1 MNSFKK
7 FGLNEQ
13 LIEGIDSLGFQTP
26 TPVQD
31 SAIPMVLAGKDIIV
45 SAQTGTGKTG
55 AFLIPVINKIMNSPA
70 TGHHR
75 VLILVPT
82 RELALQID
90 QFMEGLS
97 YFTPISSIAVY
108 GGGDGMSFSQEK
120 AAFENKTDMIIC
132 TPGRMIAHINMG
144 YVDLKHIEYLI
155 LDEADRMLDIG
166 FYDDIM
172 KIIGYLP
179 TKRQTLMFSATMPS
193 KIRTL
198 AQRILHKP
206 EEVSIAISKPN
217 ENIEQKAYVV
227 YDAQKVPL
235 VKEIL
240 SEKVYNRVLIFCSTK
255 ESTKVLARELKRA
268 RMMVEDIHSDLEQQE
283 REQVVM
289 DFKSEKLKILVATD
303 LLSRGIDI
311 EDIELVINY
320 DVPGSGEDYIHRIG
334 RTARAASTG
343 VAITL
348 INERDQRRFG
358 QIEELLGRTVPKSP
372 LPGSLGEGPVYDP
385 AKKVKSG
392 GRPQGNF
399 RKKGPGGHQRRK

>member
-1 MNSFKK
+1 MSTFKK

-13 LIEGIDSLGFQTP
+13 LLEGIDSLGFQTP

-31 SAIPMVLAGKDIIV
+31 STIPFVLEGRDVIV

-55 AFLIPVINKIMNSPA
+55 AFLIPVINRIMSSPS

-120 AAFENKTDMIIC
+120 SAFENKTDMIIC

-172 KIIGYLP
+172 KIIAYLP
-179 TKRQTLMFSATMPS
+179 VKRQTLLFSATMPS

-198 AQRILHKP
+198 AQKIMHKP

-217 ENIEQKAYVV
+217 ENIEQRAYVV

-235 VKEIL
+235 VKELL
-240 SEKVYNRVLIFCSTK
+240 SQKNYNRVLIFCSTK

-268 RMMVEDIHSDLEQQE
+268 RMLVEDIHSDLEQQE
-283 REQVVM
+283 REQVIM

-343 VAITL
+343 IAITL
-348 INERDQRRFG
+348 INEKDQRRFG
-358 QIEELLGRTVPKSP
+358 QIEELLGRIIPKSS
-372 LPGSLGEGPVYDP
+372 LPEGFGEGPAYEP
-385 AKKVKSG
+385 SRKVKSA
-392 GRPQGNF
+392 RPHGKF
-399 RKKGPGGHQRRK
+399 GKKRQGGHQRRK